1 MGNIIGLKKGIV
13 KLHKHKKQW
22 KKIASDTIV
31 SLFEVFGE
39 KAVDIQHVGST
50 SIVHIK
56 AKPIIYIAVAVNNF
70 DDVMPLIPSLED
82 IGVIY
87 KPNVI
92 IAGEMYFVIGDFEN
106 GMFTHHIHVVLS
118 DSKEWINYINFRNY
132 LNAKPAVAKKYED
145 LKISLLKKY
154 RLNRTVYTEGKSE
167 LINRIL
173 KSAFSWSYLGKTV
186 TVTVDRPLGSSHPK
200 FSESIYSVNYGY
212 IDGITAGDNELQDA
226 YIVGVKEPL
235 VSFTGIV
242 TGVVYRKDD
251 VEDKWVVAPVGS
263 VFNQAEIAE
272 EVYALEQYFDTYI
285 DSMYQKSCGV
295 IVYRMVNN
303 NIEYLLVKEHESSGW
318 SFPKGHMEA
327 FESETDT
334 AVREVSE
341 ETGIRV
347 IPDTRFRRSV
357 TYKIPPV
364 YSKEVV
370 FNISK
375 YTGEVNVNKSEIDEA
390 GWFNRS
396 EAKKC
401 LRYIEL
407 CSVIDDAEEY
417 IGNLIEN

>member
-31 SLFEVFGE
+31 SLYKVFGDT
-39 KAVDIQHVGST
+39 AVDIQHVGST
-50 SIVHIK
+50 SIVNIK
-56 AKPIIYIAVAVNNF
+56 AKPIIDIAVAVNNF
-70 DDVMPLIPSLED
+70 DNVKLLIPSLED

-92 IAGEMYFVIGDFEN
+92 IAGEMYFVIKGLEN
-106 GMFTHHIHVVLS
+106 GIFTHHIHVVLS

-132 LNAKPAVAKKYED
+132 LNAKPAVAKQYED
-145 LKISLLKKY
+145 LKINLMKRYKHN
-154 RLNRTVYTEGKSE
+154 RLAYTEGKSE

-186 TVTVDRPLGSSHPK
+186 TVTVDRPMGSKHPK
-200 FSESIYSVNYGY
+200 FNESVYPVNYGY

-251 VEDKWVVAPVGS
+251 VEDKWVVAPVKS

-272 EVYALEQYFDTYI
+272 AVYTFEKYFDTYV
-285 DSMYQKSCGV
+285 DSIYQKSCGV
-295 IVYRMVNN
+295 IVYRKVNG

-341 ETGIRV
+341 ETGIAV

-357 TYKIPPV
+357 TYNIQPV
-364 YSKEVV
+364 YTKEVV

-390 GWFNRS
+390 GWFNIS
-396 EAKKC
+396 EAKKR

-407 CSVIDDAEEY
+407 CSVLEDAEEY